1 MALFSVQN
9 GIFTLAVTVVSRL
22 LILRDRLLGRL
33 QPQEAVDAGTVSRV
47 RLLSSGANLL
57 DAQFVTP
64 AIGPVK
70 AGLLLCHGIGE
81 TVEHWAAAQQLLARD
96 GVASLVFN
104 YSGYGKSTGW
114 ITPQQCEVDAQVAF
128 DALRQ
133 LVPSAP
139 LSLLGYSLGSGVA
152 TAIAPKLKPR
162 LLILC
167 AAFTSLRQAAVSL
180 GVPEFATCLLPPLWS
195 NVEALRACSV
205 QVLVLHGD
213 SDGLFP
219 PDMAWQLGRSCK
231 SDCEVII
238 MPGLSHNAPM
248 YRPQP
253 EYWSLVTSRL

>member
-1 MALFSVQN
+1 MAFFSVQN

-33 QPQEAVDAGTVSRV
+33 QPHEAVDAGNVSRV

-57 DAQFVTP
+57 DARFVTP
-64 AIGPVK
+64 ATGPVK

-114 ITPQQCEVDAQVAF
+114 INPQQCEVDAQVAF

-152 TAIAPKLKPR
+152 TAVAPKLKPECSSFALR
-162 LLILC
+162 LPRCVKQPL
-167 AAFTSLRQAAVSL
+167 ASVYQSLRLACFLRCGRMSKHLEHAQYKFWCCMAARMV
-180 GVPEFATCLLPPLWS
+180 F
-195 NVEALRACSV
+195 
-205 QVLVLHGD
+205 
-213 SDGLFP
+213 
-219 PDMAWQLGRSCK
+219 
-231 SDCEVII
+231 
-238 MPGLSHNAPM
+238 
-248 YRPQP
+248 
-253 EYWSLVTSRL
+253 SRLTWLGSLDKTASLTVRSSSCLACPTMRRCTARNLSTGPW